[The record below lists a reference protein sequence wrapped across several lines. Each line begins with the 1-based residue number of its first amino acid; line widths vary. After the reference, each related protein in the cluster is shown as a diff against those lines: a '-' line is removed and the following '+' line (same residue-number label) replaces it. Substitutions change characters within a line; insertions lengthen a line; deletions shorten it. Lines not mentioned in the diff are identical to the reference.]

1 MHLNQNSSLIN
12 QISDEDDCDDLFAF
26 CDDKKR
32 KRQTIDSESV
42 ETPSKRPRSD
52 AAKNDPISS
61 SNNDVTKKH
70 LQASV
75 LSTKKRLR

>member
-12 QISDEDDCDDLFAF
+12 QISDEDDGDDFFAF

-32 KRQTIDSESV
+32 KRHSEPV

-52 AAKNDPISS
+52 AAENDPISS

>member
-1 MHLNQNSSLIN
+1 MHLNQNSFN
-12 QISDEDDCDDLFAF
+12 QISDEDDGDDFFAF

-32 KRQTIDSESV
+32 KRQTIDSEPV

-52 AAKNDPISS
+52 AAENDPIAS

-75 LSTKKRLR
+75 LSTKKRLRL